1 MAKIISLSS
10 ITRSRYDKVKKDFIC
25 SQRELEEHI
34 KQYAFSHQKEGLFQ
48 TYFYLDDEENY
59 LGYISVA
66 ISSIDREK
74 IGDEVNIPTSIKYEI
89 PALKI
94 TRLCTFDNHYK
105 KGVGTKLVIFCE
117 ILALALQTKIGC
129 RAIIVDSKKD
139 AVGFYKQCD
148 FIEIAQEDDDNT
160 IFMVYDLLKPSELN
174 DEIDDI
180 IAFCKTYGQN
190 DLIEIFK
197 SK

>member
-10 ITRSRYDKVKKDFIC
+10 IKRSRYDKIKKDFKC
-25 SQRELEEHI
+25 SKKELEKYI
-34 KQYAFSHQKEGLFQ
+34 KQYSFSHQKDGLFQ

-94 TRLCTFDNHYK
+94 TRLCTFDNHCK

-117 ILALALQTKIGC
+117 ILALTLQKKVGC

-139 AVGFYKQCD
+139 AVGFYTQCD

-174 DEIDDI
+174 DELDNI
-180 IAFCKTYGQN
+180 ITFCKTYGQN
-190 DLIEIFK
+190 DLIEILK
-197 SK
+197 S

>member
-1 MAKIISLSS
+1 MPKIISLSS
-10 ITRSRYDKVKKDFIC
+10 IKRSRYDKIKKDFRC
-25 SQRELEEHI
+25 STKELEEYI
-34 KQYAFSHQKEGLFQ
+34 KQYAFSHQKDGLYQ

-74 IGDEVNIPTSIKYEI
+74 IDSEIDIPTSIKYEI

-94 TRLCTFDNHYK
+94 TRLCTFDNHCK

-117 ILALALQTKIGC
+117 ILALALQKKVGC

-139 AVGFYKQCD
+139 AVGFYTQCD
-148 FIEIAQEDDDNT
+148 FTEIAQEDDDNT
-160 IFMVYDLLKPSELN
+160 IFMVYDLLKKNELN
-174 DEIDDI
+174 DELDDI
-180 IAFCKTYGQN
+180 ITFCKMYGQN
-190 DLIEIFK
+190 DLIEILK
-197 SK
+197 S

>member
-10 ITRSRYDKVKKDFIC
+10 IARSRYDKIKKEFKC
-25 SQRELEEHI
+25 SQKELEEHI
-34 KQYAFSHQKEGLFQ
+34 KQYAFSHQKEGLYQ
-48 TYFYLDDEENY
+48 TYFYLDDEEDY

-74 IGDEVNIPTSIKYEI
+74 IGNEVDIPVSINYEI

-105 KGVGTKLVIFCE
+105 KGVGRTLLMFCE
-117 ILALALQTKIGC
+117 ILALVVQKKIGC

-148 FIEIAQEDDDNT
+148 FIEIAQEDGGNT
-160 IFMVYDLLKPSELN
+160 IFMVYDLLKLSEFN
-174 DEIDDI
+174 DELDDI
-180 IAFCKTYGQN
+180 IAFCETYELS
-190 DLIEIFK
+190 DLIAIFK
-197 SK
+197 GK